1 MLLLIYFELIL
12 LPLNR
17 EMLQSNSKTW
27 NGAGPRKKKL
37 NTVTNSFK
45 MIQFAD
51 FTGSGNSV
59 VMHNITE

>member
-1 MLLLIYFELIL
+1 
-12 LPLNR
+12 
-17 EMLQSNSKTW
+17 MLQSNSKTQ
-27 NGAGPRKKKL
+27 NGAGPRKKKKL